1 MSFLDLNFFNKLTF
15 KIVFPIFLTM
25 TILGFFLYFF
35 ILNTVTEFSLQSI
48 KKDLNVASR
57 SLYNVIDDG
66 FSKLLN
72 TGKSLDNISIRI
84 QKADTLGEIED
95 FVRNTNLK
103 VLLYENSS
111 NKLLLN
117 NTTYNV
123 KDIMNAK
130 LHENTVSTLEY
141 EEIDHYVWYFKFEPW
156 LWNIVL
162 MKDVRD
168 YSGLIK
174 KVQIVYFATGI
185 VVFIISFILIY
196 YLHKTIKVPIARLI
210 APIKMKTNPNYK
222 GVYEFEFLSNS
233 INDMM
238 NVIQKNENVQKRKA
252 EELEKTIEEL
262 KLMQTQLIESEKMA
276 ALGGLV
282 AGVAHEINTPV
293 GNGITGITYLV
304 DITESISKKYKTNDI
319 SEDEFEEYLRTSK
332 DLSTMI
338 SINLQKTAHL
348 VKSFKQ
354 VAVDQSTEEKRKF
367 NLKDYLNEVLFSL
380 SPITQKTNLSIIL
393 NCEEGL
399 IINSYPGAFSQVVS
413 NLIINSI
420 RHGYKEKQVGNIL
433 INVSKHTN
441 NLQVIYKDDGCGISK
456 DNLEKIFDPFFTT
469 NRKAGGTGLGL
480 NIIQNIIVKNL
491 NGTITC
497 KSKEDYGVEFT
508 IKINMIC

>member
-1 MSFLDLNFFNKLTF
+1 MKFYDLNVFNKLTF
-15 KIVFPIFLTM
+15 KIVFPIFITM
-25 TILGFFLYFF
+25 SILGIFLYFY
-35 ILNTVTEFSLQSI
+35 ILNTVTDFSLQSI

-57 SLYNVIDDG
+57 SLYNVVDDG
-66 FSKLLN
+66 FAKLLS

-84 QKADTLGEIED
+84 QKSDTLGEIED
-95 FVRNTNLK
+95 FIRNANLK
-103 VLLYENSS
+103 VILFETEKR
-111 NKLLLN
+111 KLLLN
-117 NTTYNV
+117 NTTYSIE
-123 KDIMNAK
+123 DIITAK
-130 LHENTVSTLEY
+130 LSENKISVLEY
-141 EEIDHYVWYFKFEPW
+141 ENSNYYIWYFKFNPW
-156 LWNIVL
+156 QWNIVL

-174 KVQIVYFATGI
+174 KVQIVYFATG
-185 VVFIISFILIY
+185 VVVLIISLILIY

-210 APIKMKTNPNYK
+210 APIKMKSNPNYK

-233 INDMM
+233 ISDMM
-238 NVIQKNENVQKRKA
+238 NVIQKNENIQKRKA
-252 EELEKTIEEL
+252 EELEKTIGEL

-293 GNGITGITYLV
+293 GNGITGITHLV
-304 DITESISKKYKTNDI
+304 DITESISDKYKTHDI

-332 DLSTMI
+332 ELSTMI

-380 SPITQKTNLSIIL
+380 SPIIHKTKLSIIL
-393 NCEEGL
+393 KCEDNL
-399 IINSYPGAFSQVVS
+399 VINSYPGAFSQVIS

-420 RHGYKEKQVGNIL
+420 RHGYKEKQLGSIL
-433 INVSKHTN
+433 INVTKDENTLHI
-441 NLQVIYKDDGCGISK
+441 IYKDDGCGISK
-456 DNLEKIFDPFFTT
+456 YNLEKIFDPFFTT

-480 NIIQNIIVKNL
+480 NIIQNIIIKNL

-497 KSKEDYGVEFT
+497 KSEEDKGVEFN
-508 IKINMIC
+508 IKINKIL

>member
-1 MSFLDLNFFNKLTF
+1 MKFYDLNVFDKLTF
-15 KIVFPIFLTM
+15 KIVFPIFITM
-25 TILGFFLYFF
+25 TILGIFLYFF

-48 KKDLNVASR
+48 KKDLNTASR
-57 SLYNVIDDG
+57 SLYNVVDDG
-66 FSKLLN
+66 FGKLLN

-95 FVRNTNLK
+95 FVRNVNLK
-103 VLLYENSS
+103 VILFESKK

-117 NTTYNV
+117 NTDYNLEN
-123 KDIMNAK
+123 IINAK
-130 LHENTVSTLEY
+130 LLENKISNLKYKETDY
-141 EEIDHYVWYFKFEPW
+141 YVWYFTFEPW
-156 LWNIVL
+156 EWNIVL

-168 YSGLIK
+168 YSGLIQ
-174 KVQIVYFATGI
+174 KVQIIYFATGI
-185 VVFIISFILIY
+185 MVFVISLVLVY

-210 APIKMKTNPNYK
+210 APIKLKTSPNYT
-222 GVYEFEFLSNS
+222 GVFEFEFLSNS
-233 INDMM
+233 IRDMM
-238 NVIQKNENVQKRKA
+238 NVIKENENIQKRKA
-252 EELEKTIEEL
+252 EELQKTIKEL

-293 GNGITGITYLV
+293 GNGITGITHLV
-304 DITESISKKYKTNDI
+304 DITESISEKYKYDDI
-319 SEDEFEEYLRTSK
+319 SEDEFEEYLKTSS

-354 VAVDQSTEEKRKF
+354 VAVDQSTEEKRIF

-380 SPITQKTNLSIIL
+380 SPITQKTKLSIIL
-393 NCEEGL
+393 NCDDRL
-399 IINSYPGAFSQVVS
+399 VINSYPGAFSQVIS

-420 RHGYKEKQVGNIL
+420 RHGYKEKQVGSIL
-433 INVSKHTN
+433 IIASKYMDSLKIT
-441 NLQVIYKDDGCGISK
+441 YKDDGCGISK

-491 NGTITC
+491 KGTITC
-497 KSKEDYGVEFT
+497 MSEKNHGVEFT
-508 IKINMIC
+508 IKISEL